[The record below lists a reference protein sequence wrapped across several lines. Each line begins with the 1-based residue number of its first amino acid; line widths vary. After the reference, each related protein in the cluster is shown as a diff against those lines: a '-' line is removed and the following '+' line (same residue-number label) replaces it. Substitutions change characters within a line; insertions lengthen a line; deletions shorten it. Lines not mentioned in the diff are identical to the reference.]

1 MTKHGAVYFVIGIAL
16 ILLICCDA
24 ADKVE
29 PSAGRRQ
36 GETDWSDG
44 LVAYQ
49 ATWPDKFGIGRH
61 ADKSFIAKWDID
73 VRPDGKGLPDGE
85 GSAKNGAVIYRQ
97 KCASCHGANGYEG
110 PEDKLVTDSTGR
122 NTIGNYWPYATT
134 IFDYVR
140 RSMPFNAPGSLTDQE
155 VYDITAY
162 LLYLNGIIKEE
173 YKITAT
179 TLPQIE
185 MPAKKRYISDDRR
198 GGPEVR

>member
-1 MTKHGAVYFVIGIAL
+1 MTKHTAVYVVIGIAL
-16 ILLICCDA
+16 ALLICCGP
-24 ADKVE
+24 ADMDT
-29 PSAGRRQ
+29 STADMRR
-36 GETDWSDG
+36 GKTDWSDG
-44 LVAYQ
+44 LEAYQ
-49 ATWPDKFGIGRH
+49 ATWPDKFGIGRQ
-61 ADKSFIAKWDID
+61 ADQSFIAKWDID
-73 VRPDGKGLPDGE
+73 VRPDGKGLPKGE
-85 GSAKNGAVIYRQ
+85 GSAKDGAVVYRR

-110 PEDKLVTDSTGR
+110 PEDKLVTDSSGT

-140 RSMPFNAPGSLTDQE
+140 RAMPFNAPGSLTDQE

-185 MPAKKRYISDDRR
+185 MPAKKRFVPDDRR
-198 GGPEVR
+198 GGSEIK